1 MKHFFNDQI
10 VIQYG
15 IKNTLED
22 QILKDVKIEVSDLV
36 SKSPGLKASG
46 VINLPE
52 GDQIS
57 IKDVKAMPSGNEP
70 IKFVYVCFDTKA
82 CQGDEALP
90 SFKI

>member
-22 QILKDVKIEVSDLV
+22 QILKDVKIDVSDLV
-36 SKSPGLKASG
+36 SKSSGLKVSG

-52 GDQIS
+52 GD
-57 IKDVKAMPSGNEP
+57 
-70 IKFVYVCFDTKA
+70 
-82 CQGDEALP
+82 
-90 SFKI
+90 